1 MGKFEDLSNLPVN
14 ESEKQIANY
23 WDEIGLLEKSISTR
37 EGNKRFIFYEGPPT
51 ANGKPG
57 IHHVIAR
64 ALKDAVCRYKT
75 MQGYQVKRKA
85 GWDTHGLP
93 VEIEVEKE
101 LNISS
106 KQEIEEYGIA
116 AFNQKCKESVFKYE
130 SLWREMTWRMGYL
143 IDMDNLYNPG

>member
-1 MGKFEDLSNLPVN
+1 MKIYLIYQFMKMKSALPITGMI
-14 ESEKQIANY
+14 S
-23 WDEIGLLEKSISTR
+23 LLEKSISTR

-51 ANGKPG
+51 ANGRPG
-57 IHHVIAR
+57 IHHVISR

-93 VEIEVEKE
+93 VEIEVEKQ

-106 KQEIEEYGIA
+106 KREIEKYGIA
-116 AFNQKCKESVFKYE
+116 EFNEKCRESVFKYE
-130 SLWREMTWRMGYL
+130 SLWREMTKRMGY
-143 IDMDNLYNPG
+143 DRHG